1 MNISY
6 KKKKKKISKLKRL
19 ISSTEEE
26 LEKIGKRK
34 SEINKAMFLPDV
46 AKDIEKLVN
55 LQNELDDLSKKED
68 TLMEEWQKYSLD
80 LEEENEI

>member
-1 MNISY
+1 
-6 KKKKKKISKLKRL
+6 
-19 ISSTEEE
+19 
-26 LEKIGKRK
+26 
-34 SEINKAMFLPDV
+34 MFLPDV